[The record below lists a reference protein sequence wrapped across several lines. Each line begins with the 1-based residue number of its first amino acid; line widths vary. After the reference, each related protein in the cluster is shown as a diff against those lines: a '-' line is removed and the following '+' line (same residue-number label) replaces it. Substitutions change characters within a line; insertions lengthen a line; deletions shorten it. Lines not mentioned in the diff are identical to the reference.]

1 VIIREAVR
9 ALVERGLGRPYVMVL
24 RVKVLIMYLT
34 GCAE

>member
-9 ALVERGLGRPYVMVL
+9 ALVERGLGRPYVKVY
-24 RVKVLIMYLT
+24 VLIMYLT